1 MKRACAPTPGMPC
14 SSNDAICIGIV
25 AVCCLQCQ
33 FKMFKTI
40 DQPADC
46 EIRSV
51 IRFLTARNVS
61 AAEIHLQISEVYG
74 PNAMSDSKVR
84 KWVRAF
90 KDGRENV
97 HDEPR
102 SGRPSVITEDLV
114 NAVDEKI
121 REDRRFTISTL
132 ALEFPNVGRTT
143 LHKIVSENLQFHKL
157 CARWVP
163 RLLTEEHQMKRMACA
178 LDFLDRYH
186 KEGDQFLE
194 KIVTGDETWVS
205 HMTPESKRQSME
217 WRHTTSPVRVK
228 AKRTISTR
236 KVMAT
241 VFWDRH
247 GVLLVEFMQQGTT
260 INAAAYCAT
269 LTKLRRAIQNKRR
282 GLLTS
287 GVLLLHDNA
296 RPHSAI
302 HTQNLIRSFGWEQI
316 DHPPYSPDLAPSDFH
331 LFRYLKEFLSGKR
344 FATDDEVKEAV
355 KDWLSSQAADVY
367 DLGIQKLVERYDKCL
382 NKYGNYVE
390 K

>member
-1 MKRACAPTPGMPC
+1 
-14 SSNDAICIGIV
+14 
-25 AVCCLQCQ
+25 
-33 FKMFKTI
+33 MFKTI
-40 DQPADC
+40 DQTADC

-51 IRFLTARNVS
+51 IRFLTAKNVS
-61 AAEIHLQISEVYG
+61 AAEIHRQISDVYG
-74 PNAMSDSKVR
+74 PNVMSSSKVR

-102 SGRPSVITEDLV
+102 SGRPSVITDALV

-143 LHKIVSENLQFHKL
+143 LHKVVSEKLKFRKL

-163 RLLTEEHQMKRMACA
+163 RLLTEEHKLKRMACA

-194 KIVTGDETWVS
+194 SIVTGDETWVS
-205 HMTPESKRQSME
+205 HITPESKRQSME
-217 WRHTTSPVRVK
+217 WRHTNSPVRVK

-236 KVMAT
+236 KVMET

-269 LTKLRRAIQNKRR
+269 LTKLRRAVQNKRR
-282 GLLTS
+282 GLLPS
-287 GVLLLHDNA
+287 GQCQTPFCH
-296 RPHSAI
+296 
-302 HTQNLIRSFGWEQI
+302 
-316 DHPPYSPDLAPSDFH
+316 
-331 LFRYLKEFLSGKR
+331 
-344 FATDDEVKEAV
+344 
-355 KDWLSSQAADVY
+355 
-367 DLGIQKLVERYDKCL
+367 
-382 NKYGNYVE
+382 
-390 K
+390 

>member
-1 MKRACAPTPGMPC
+1 
-14 SSNDAICIGIV
+14 
-25 AVCCLQCQ
+25 
-33 FKMFKTI
+33 MFEAI

-51 IRFLTARNVS
+51 IRFLTAKNVS
-61 AAEIHLQISEVYG
+61 AAEIHRQISDVYG
-74 PNAMSDSKVR
+74 PNEMSSSKVR

-102 SGRPSVITEDLV
+102 SGRPSVITDDLV

-121 REDRRFTISTL
+121 RKDRLFTISTL

-143 LHKIVSENLQFHKL
+143 LHKVVSEKLKFRKL
-157 CARWVP
+157 CACWVP
-163 RLLTEEHQMKRMACA
+163 RLLTEEHKLKRIACA

-194 KIVTGDETWVS
+194 RIVTGDETWVS
-205 HMTPESKRQSME
+205 HITPESKRQSME
-217 WRHTTSPVRVK
+217 WCHTNSPVRVK
-228 AKRTISTR
+228 
-236 KVMAT
+236 
-241 VFWDRH
+241 
-247 GVLLVEFMQQGTT
+247 QGTT

-287 GVLLLHDNA
+287 GVLLLYDNA

-302 HTQNLIRSFGWEQI
+302 NTQNLIRSFGWEQI
-316 DHPPYSPDLAPSDFH
+316 DHPLYSPDLAPSDFH
-331 LFRYLKEFLSGKR
+331 LFRNLKEFLGGKR
-344 FATDDEVKEAV
+344 FDTADEVKEEV
-355 KDWLSSQAADVY
+355 QDWLSSQAADVY
-367 DLGIQKLVERYDKCL
+367 DLGIQKLVERYEKCL
-382 NKYGNYVE
+382 NKYGKYVE